1 MISSPCKTCSN
12 REFPKDLCLD
22 ACKKIQRVQ
31 DLLLVMPGHE
41 YSAVDSADSDRY
53 RISMPMKMPMYD

>member
-22 ACKKIQRVQ
+22 ACKKIKGVQ
-31 DLLLVMPGHE
+31 DLLLIMPGRE
-41 YSAVDSADSDRY
+41 YSAVDSSDSNRY
-53 RISMPMKMPMYD
+53 RVSMSIKIPVCD